1 MGQLSPPDS
10 RYFLILTNKTCK
22 IASKSG
28 FCPLL
33 ESDDVVLTCL
43 PPIGKFSADA
53 HGNRRMSSHVMF
65 LISLVRNNIFLMFPT
80 CMESVC

>member
-33 ESDDVVLTCL
+33 ESDNLVLTCL
-43 PPIGKFSADA
+43 PLLENFLPTPMFEHA
-53 HGNRRMSSHVMF
+53 HVSIAVTPGLGSNTRPRDYITNVAT
-65 LISLVRNNIFLMFPT
+65 N
-80 CMESVC
+80 